1 MKSLPIKMFTIYILT
16 TLFLSFFGPMKYY
29 NYDKLLVFLYVIG
42 FLFCLYLGYAI
53 ANRYKIVLK
62 KKPQLSHDA
71 TMVIAH
77 KNQKKIKKFVRIT
90 ILIAF
95 FSIFLEF
102 FEILIKNP
110 AAFSL
115 SNMAGNY
122 FEINLEN
129 SSSFYSIP
137 ILFRFLTG
145 FFRNASIILGIY
157 YWRTLKKSY
166 KVILLMYFIL
176 LVIVNML
183 AYGTQKFLGDLV
195 IFTVIVLSIR
205 MMDSDKKRAFKIIKN
220 SIILVLLLIVTFTFV
235 QSQRYALLGVTV
247 ENYGIRS
254 GGQLYF
260 DTNHIIFKIL
270 GNEFGLGLAILLT
283 GYLSSGYYGLS
294 LCFKLPFE
302 WTYGIGNSYFMSK
315 LISVVFKTSEI
326 YDRTYLN
333 RMTEVFGRNGLRTW
347 NTIFPWLASD
357 FTFLGTLLI
366 FIFVGYIWQTAWLE
380 IIKYRN
386 PVSILLFSIL
396 SLGLVF
402 VPANNQLFNSIDT
415 FISTVTTILFWLF
428 YHKKY
433 NYKVL

>member
-1 MKSLPIKMFTIYILT
+1 M
-16 TLFLSFFGPMKYY
+16 
-29 NYDKLLVFLYVIG
+29 
-42 FLFCLYLGYAI
+42 GYAI

-166 KVILLMYFIL
+166 KVILL
-176 LVIVNML
+176 
-183 AYGTQKFLGDLV
+183 TQ
-195 IFTVIVLSIR
+195 LSQ
-205 MMDSDKKRAFKIIKN
+205 SKN
-220 SIILVLLLIVTFTFV
+220 GCET
-235 QSQRYALLGVTV
+235 
-247 ENYGIRS
+247 
-254 GGQLYF
+254 
-260 DTNHIIFKIL
+260 
-270 GNEFGLGLAILLT
+270 
-283 GYLSSGYYGLS
+283 
-294 LCFKLPFE
+294 
-302 WTYGIGNSYFMSK
+302 
-315 LISVVFKTSEI
+315 
-326 YDRTYLN
+326 
-333 RMTEVFGRNGLRTW
+333 
-347 NTIFPWLASD
+347 
-357 FTFLGTLLI
+357 
-366 FIFVGYIWQTAWLE
+366 
-380 IIKYRN
+380 
-386 PVSILLFSIL
+386 
-396 SLGLVF
+396 
-402 VPANNQLFNSIDT
+402 
-415 FISTVTTILFWLF
+415 
-428 YHKKY
+428 
-433 NYKVL
+433 